1 MSTPAGPPEG
11 RTRATRTRAA
21 TPPDWRRDHT
31 FTPPPRVP
39 WSELGPQFALAFGRS
54 DPADPQ
60 PEHIEVIGQNGSGKT
75 HAVGKIYQER
85 AFVQRRPSII
95 IATKPADAT
104 LAKIGFPVAETWDQI
119 VKQVRDGNQN
129 VIFWPRTPR
138 MGHAR
143 RAWHDAK
150 IAEVLD
156 RLWVPASD
164 TDIVVDDW
172 GYAEKLP
179 EVSGILEQYLREGRS
194 SGLSVGALKQ
204 RPQGSTR
211 LMTSETQ
218 WTIGFR
224 PKDDADL
231 ERWAQ
236 LFGSR
241 QDWMPVFRGLNQIRR
256 EFVIKHARTQLA
268 YISWID
274 EPLKPIELPKKRR
287 GLADLLRIRQR

>member
-1 MSTPAGPPEG
+1 VTTPPEG
-11 RTRATRTRAA
+11 ATRATVRPASPA
-21 TPPDWRRDHT
+21 DWRRDHT

-39 WSELGPQFALAFGRS
+39 WSQLGPQFALAFGHA

-60 PEHIEVIGQNGSGKT
+60 PEHIEIIGQNGSGKT
-75 HAVGKIYQER
+75 HAAGKIYQER
-85 AFVQRRPSII
+85 AFVRERPSII
-95 IATKPADAT
+95 FATKPADAT
-104 LAKIGFPVAETWDQI
+104 LAKIGFPVAESWKELT
-119 VKQVRDGNQN
+119 KLVRDGHQN
-129 VIFWPRTPR
+129 VIFWARTNR

-150 IAEVLD
+150 ISDVLN
-156 RLWVPASD
+156 RLWVPESD
-164 TDIVVDDW
+164 TDVVIDDW
-172 GYAEKLP
+172 GYAEQLP

-218 WTIGFR
+218 WTLGFR
-224 PKDDADL
+224 PKDDSDL

-236 LFGSR
+236 LFGAR
-241 QDWMPVFRGLNQIRR
+241 QDWMPVFRDLDQTRR
-256 EFVIKHARTQLA
+256 EFVLKHAPTQVA

-274 EPLKPIELPKKRR
+274 EPLAPVELPRKRR
-287 GLADLLRIRQR
+287 GLADLLRIGNRRQ